1 MLREFSARVHDRVLS
16 LRYPLF
22 ATRES
27 SLAPEAIH
35 RTAHRT
41 FFFGI
46 RKETRNER
54 RFKSSGRAPIRCTMI
69 TRTKLWWKI
78 LHSGDKNGILAGLA
92 AHSGQISVGLSQGY
106 SAILIPK
113 LIETNFA
120 DQSQASWIASLG
132 VVSNPL
138 GALVAGIC
146 AECFGRRSA
155 IVLATLP
162 HAVGWLLIALSRNV
176 PMMYAGRF
184 VSGIGTGMANGLYL
198 YVSEAAAPDQRAW
211 LASCGPILVS
221 LGVLIVY
228 TLGAITTWQRAAA
241 ISIGPAILSLAL
253 TRMLP
258 ETPAWL
264 ASRGRTDEAK
274 EALLWLR
281 GPGLNVDK
289 EYQELCETNARRKE
303 KEEGLLRA
311 LHKPNVWKP
320 FLILLAFFALQQL
333 SGIYVIL
340 FYAVSVLRDIGIDVN
355 EYAASV
361 GMGVIRLLASI
372 LGAGLANS
380 FGRKIL
386 AFVSGFGMAVAAV
399 AVALSFRFEL
409 PSWVPLL
416 CIGTHVGASMV
427 GFLTLPWVMTSE
439 LYPLRFRGSL
449 GGLTTSIAQ
458 ILTFTAVKTY
468 PDLSC
473 IVGLEFTMW
482 IFGGAGVLGAIFAL
496 TTLPETRGRSLD
508 DIEMKFS
515 SGSSDDSSAYASK
528 IFSNVWSQPKNI
540 TLQRFTSISEEKQ
553 SNIAANAAY
562 VYDNFCLELSPE
574 KLEKDIKVPEKEST
588 RDQRIVIGLALEHVR
603 V

>member
-1 MLREFSARVHDRVLS
+1 
-16 LRYPLF
+16 
-22 ATRES
+22 
-27 SLAPEAIH
+27 
-35 RTAHRT
+35 
-41 FFFGI
+41 
-46 RKETRNER
+46 
-54 RFKSSGRAPIRCTMI
+54 MI
-69 TRTKLWWKI
+69 TRWKLWWKI
-78 LHSGDKNGILAGLA
+78 LRSGDKNGILAGLT
-92 AHSGQISVGLSQGY
+92 AHFGQISVGLSQGY

-113 LIETNFA
+113 LLETNFA

-155 IVLATLP
+155 ITLATLP

-176 PMMYAGRF
+176 PMLYTGRF

-211 LASCGPILVS
+211 LTSCGPVLVS
-221 LGVLIVY
+221 LGVLMVY
-228 TLGAITTWQRAAA
+228 TLGAITTWQKAAA

-289 EYQELCETNARRKE
+289 EFRELCETNAKRKE
-303 KEEGLLRA
+303 KRESLPRA
-311 LHKPNVWKP
+311 LHKSNVWKP

-340 FYAVSVLRDIGIDVN
+340 FYAVSVLENIGIDVN

-361 GMGVIRLLASI
+361 GMGVIRLFASI

-386 AFVSGFGMAVAAV
+386 AFVSGFGMATAAV
-399 AVALSFRFEL
+399 GVALSFRFEL
-409 PSWVPLL
+409 QSWVPLL
-416 CIGTHVGASMV
+416 CIGMHVGTSMI

-458 ILTFTAVKTY
+458 ILTFVAIKMY
-468 PDLSC
+468 PDLHA

-482 IFGGAGVLGAIFAL
+482 IFGAAGVLGAVFAL
-496 TTLPETRGRSLD
+496 MILPETRGRSLD

-515 SGSSDDSSAYASK
+515 SRSNDDVSK
-528 IFSNVWSQPKNI
+528 IFSNVWTQPKNI
-540 TLQRFTSISEEKQ
+540 ILQRFTSISEEKQ
-553 SNIAANAAY
+553 SNITANAY
-562 VYDNFCLELSPE
+562 IYDNLCLELSPE
-574 KLEKDIKVPEKEST
+574 KLEKDTKVFEKESV
-588 RDQRIVIGLALEHVR
+588 RDLRIVTD
-603 V
+603 

>member
-1 MLREFSARVHDRVLS
+1 M
-16 LRYPLF
+16 
-22 ATRES
+22 
-27 SLAPEAIH
+27 
-35 RTAHRT
+35 
-41 FFFGI
+41 
-46 RKETRNER
+46 
-54 RFKSSGRAPIRCTMI
+54 
-69 TRTKLWWKI
+69 
-78 LHSGDKNGILAGLA
+78 ILAGLA

-113 LIETNFA
+113 LLETNFA

-132 VVSNPL
+132 VISNPL
-138 GALVAGIC
+138 GALIAGIC

-155 IVLATLP
+155 IALATLP
-162 HAVGWLLIALSRNV
+162 HAVGWLLIVLSRNV
-176 PMMYAGRF
+176 PMLCAGRF

-198 YVSEAAAPDQRAW
+198 YVSETAAPDQRGW

-221 LGVLIVY
+221 LGVLMVY

-289 EYQELCETNARRKE
+289 EYYELCETNVKRKE
-303 KEEGLLRA
+303 EKKRGLLRA

-340 FYAVSVLRDIGIDVN
+340 FYAVSVLEDIGIDVN

-361 GMGVIRLLASI
+361 GMGVIRLFASI

-386 AFVSGFGMAVAAV
+386 AFASGFGMAIAAV
-399 AVALSFRFEL
+399 GVALSFRFEL
-409 PSWVPLL
+409 SSWMPLL
-416 CIGTHVGASMV
+416 CIGTHVGASMI

-458 ILTFTAVKTY
+458 ILTFAAIKMY
-468 PDLSC
+468 PDLNAV
-473 IVGLEFTMW
+473 VGLEFTMW
-482 IFGGAGVLGAIFAL
+482 ILGAAGMLGAVFAL
-496 TTLPETRGRSLD
+496 TVLPETRGRSLD

-515 SGSSDDSSAYASK
+515 SGSSENGSSTYARK
-528 IFSNVWSQPKNI
+528 IFSNVWSPPKNI

-553 SNIAANAAY
+553 SNITANAY
-562 VYDNFCLELSPE
+562 VYDNFCLELSLE
-574 KLEKDIKVPEKEST
+574 KLEKDPKVPEKESA
-588 RDQRIVIGLALEHVR
+588 RDLRIVTGIALEHVY

>member
-1 MLREFSARVHDRVLS
+1 
-16 LRYPLF
+16 
-22 ATRES
+22 
-27 SLAPEAIH
+27 
-35 RTAHRT
+35 
-41 FFFGI
+41 
-46 RKETRNER
+46 
-54 RFKSSGRAPIRCTMI
+54 MI
-69 TRTKLWWKI
+69 TQTKLWWKI
-78 LHSGDKNGILAGLA
+78 LRSGDKNGILAGLV

-113 LIETNFA
+113 LLETNFA

-132 VVSNPL
+132 VVSNPI
-138 GALVAGIC
+138 GALAAGIC
-146 AECFGRRSA
+146 AECLGRRSA
-155 IVLATLP
+155 IALATLP
-162 HAVGWLLIALSRNV
+162 HVVGWLLIALSRSV
-176 PMMYAGRF
+176 PMLYAGRF
-184 VSGIGTGMANGLYL
+184 VSGLGTGMANGLYL
-198 YVSEAAAPDQRAW
+198 YVSETAAPDQRAW
-211 LASCGPILVS
+211 LASCGPVLVS
-221 LGVLIVY
+221 LGVLMVY

-281 GPGLNVDK
+281 GPGLNVDE
-289 EYQELCETNARRKE
+289 EYRELCETNAKRKE
-303 KEEGLLRA
+303 KKESLLRA

-340 FYAVSVLRDIGIDVN
+340 FYAVNVLKDIGIDVN

-361 GMGVIRLLASI
+361 GMGVIRLFASI

-386 AFVSGFGMAVAAV
+386 AFASGSGMAAAAV
-399 AVALSFRFEL
+399 GVALSFRFEL
-409 PSWVPLL
+409 PSWVPLF
-416 CIGTHVGASMV
+416 CIGTHVGASMI

-449 GGLTTSIAQ
+449 GGLTTSIVQ
-458 ILTFTAVKTY
+458 ILTFAAIKTY
-468 PDLSC
+468 PDLNAV
-473 IVGLEFTMW
+473 VGLEFTMW
-482 IFGGAGVLGAIFAL
+482 IFGAAGVLGAIFAL
-496 TTLPETRGRSLD
+496 AILPETRGRSLD

-515 SGSSDDSSAYASK
+515 SKPSDSLTYTPK
-528 IFSNVWSQPKNI
+528 IFPRKNI
-540 TLQRFTSISEEKQ
+540 ILQRFTSISEEKQ
-553 SNIAANAAY
+553 SNIAANAY

-574 KLEKDIKVPEKEST
+574 KLEKDLKVPEKEST
-588 RDQRIVIGLALEHVR
+588 RDQRIVTSIAFEHVC

>member
-1 MLREFSARVHDRVLS
+1 M
-16 LRYPLF
+16 
-22 ATRES
+22 
-27 SLAPEAIH
+27 
-35 RTAHRT
+35 
-41 FFFGI
+41 
-46 RKETRNER
+46 
-54 RFKSSGRAPIRCTMI
+54 
-69 TRTKLWWKI
+69 
-78 LHSGDKNGILAGLA
+78 ILAGLV

-113 LIETNFA
+113 LLETNFA

-132 VVSNPL
+132 VVSNPI
-138 GALVAGIC
+138 GALAAGIC
-146 AECFGRRSA
+146 AECLGRRFA
-155 IVLATLP
+155 IALATLP
-162 HAVGWLLIALSRNV
+162 HVVGWLLIALSRSV
-176 PMMYAGRF
+176 PMLYAGRF
-184 VSGIGTGMANGLYL
+184 VSGLGTGMANGLYL
-198 YVSEAAAPDQRAW
+198 YVSETAAPDQRAW
-211 LASCGPILVS
+211 LASCGPVLVS
-221 LGVLIVY
+221 LGVLMVY

-264 ASRGRTDEAK
+264 ASRGRTNEAK

-281 GPGLNVDK
+281 GPGLNVDE
-289 EYQELCETNARRKE
+289 EYRELCETNAKRKE
-303 KEEGLLRA
+303 KKESLLRA

-340 FYAVSVLRDIGIDVN
+340 FYTVNVLKDIGIDVN

-361 GMGVIRLLASI
+361 GMGVIRLFASI

-386 AFVSGFGMAVAAV
+386 AFASGSGMAAAAV
-399 AVALSFRFEL
+399 GVALSFRFEL
-409 PSWVPLL
+409 PSWVPLF
-416 CIGTHVGASMV
+416 CIGTHVGASMI

-449 GGLTTSIAQ
+449 GGLTTSIVQ
-458 ILTFTAVKTY
+458 ILTFAAIKTY
-468 PDLSC
+468 PDLNAV
-473 IVGLEFTMW
+473 VGLEFTMW
-482 IFGGAGVLGAIFAL
+482 IFGAAGVLGAIFAL
-496 TTLPETRGRSLD
+496 AILPETRGRSLD

-515 SGSSDDSSAYASK
+515 SKPSDSLTYTPK
-528 IFSNVWSQPKNI
+528 IFPRKNI
-540 TLQRFTSISEEKQ
+540 ILQRFTSISEEKQ
-553 SNIAANAAY
+553 SNIAANAY

-574 KLEKDIKVPEKEST
+574 KLEKNLKVPEKEST
-588 RDQRIVIGLALEHVR
+588 RDQRIITSIAFEHVC